1 MPSVSEFCR
10 SVLGIS
16 VGVSHYALSVCMHKH
31 KERLVPVVKPSSL
44 VILTLPRTY
53 RQPSE
58 TQLQSKAND
67 YIETKL
73 SLLQKNWQ

>member
-1 MPSVSEFCR
+1 MCHCCKQE
-10 SVLGIS
+10 
-16 VGVSHYALSVCMHKH
+16 
-31 KERLVPVVKPSSL
+31 PSSL

-53 RQPSE
+53 RQLSE
-58 TQLQSKAND
+58 TQFQSKAND